1 AAYWDSCIAA
11 STDVSSKGFAI
22 SAGETGAKLPSNIPP
37 AAAQQTAAIAHDVF
51 VYAYIDAMKATFVVP
66 VVFLVFT
73 AMTTLLIKR
82 RARTSAVVQP
92 DEELRAAT
100 G

>member
-1 AAYWDSCIAA
+1 
-11 STDVSSKGFAI
+11 
-22 SAGETGAKLPSNIPP
+22 
-37 AAAQQTAAIAHDVF
+37 